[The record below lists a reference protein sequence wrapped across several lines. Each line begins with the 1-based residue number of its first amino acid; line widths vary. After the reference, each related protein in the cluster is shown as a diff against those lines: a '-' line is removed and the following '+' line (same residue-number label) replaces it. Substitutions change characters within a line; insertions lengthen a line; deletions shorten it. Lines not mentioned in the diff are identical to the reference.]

1 MNNKYSINLLQAELL
16 PKQVLLT
23 LKRVVLSWLLVSS
36 LMLVMAFFSQYQANN
51 VAEQLKALNKVK
63 VKQNKVL
70 ADLEKNIQ
78 QNKTDVKLTR
88 ELKTLKFVMSNK
100 QALYQEL
107 TNRDTTYVGGFAK
120 AMTDL
125 SEMHSKNISLQKVFI
140 DSENLTFSGLAS
152 TPGAVPAWLA
162 SFDSSSILSGKVFS
176 NFSLNNV
183 KNNGNDVIKFVV
195 STTNEGTTN
204 DGMSVY

>member
-23 LKRVVLSWLLVSS
+23 LKRVVISWLLVSS

-183 KNNGNDVIKFVV
+183 KNNGNDVIEFVV
-195 STTNEGTTN
+195 STTN

>member
-16 PKQVLLT
+16 PKRVLLT
-23 LKRVVLSWLLVSS
+23 LKRVVSSWLLVSS
-36 LMLVMAFFSQYQANN
+36 LMLLMAFFSQYQVNI
-51 VAEQLKALNKVK
+51 VAEQLKALNKIK

-70 ADLEKNIQ
+70 ADLENNIQ
-78 QNKTDVKLTR
+78 QNKIDVKLTS

-183 KNNGNDVIKFVV
+183 RNNGNDVIKFVV
-195 STTNEGTTN
+195 STTNK
-204 DGMSVY
+204 GMSVD

>member
-23 LKRVVLSWLLVSS
+23 LKRVVISWLLVSS

-70 ADLEKNIQ
+70 ADLENNIQ
-78 QNKTDVKLTR
+78 QNKIDVKLTS

-183 KNNGNDVIKFVV
+183 RNNGNDVIEFVV
-195 STTNEGTTN
+195 STTNEG
-204 DGMSVY
+204 MSVD

>member
-23 LKRVVLSWLLVSS
+23 LKRVVISWLLVSS

-140 DSENLTFSGLAS
+140 DSEQLTFSGVAS

-162 SFDSSSILSGKVFS
+162 LFESSSILSGKVFS
-176 NFSLNNV
+176 DFSLNNGI
-183 KNNGNDVIKFVV
+183 NNGNNVIQFVV
-195 STTNEGTTN
+195 STTNQGI
-204 DGMSVY
+204 SVY

>member
-183 KNNGNDVIKFVV
+183 RNNGNDVIKFVV
-195 STTNEGTTN
+195 STTNK
-204 DGMSVY
+204 GMSVD

>member
-23 LKRVVLSWLLVSS
+23 LKRVVISWLLVSS

-183 KNNGNDVIKFVV
+183 RNNGNDVIEFVV
-195 STTNEGTTN
+195 STTN

>member
-23 LKRVVLSWLLVSS
+23 LKRVVISWLLVSS

-183 KNNGNDVIKFVV
+183 RNNGNDVIKFVV
-195 STTNEGTTN
+195 STTNK
-204 DGMSVY
+204 GMSVD

>member
-16 PKQVLLT
+16 PKRVLLT
-23 LKRVVLSWLLVSS
+23 LKRVVSSWLLVSS
-36 LMLVMAFFSQYQANN
+36 LMLLMAFFSQYQVNI
-51 VAEQLKALNKVK
+51 VAEQLKALNKIK

-183 KNNGNDVIKFVV
+183 RRNGNDVIEFVV
-195 STTNEGTTN
+195 STTNEG
-204 DGMSVY
+204 MSVD

>member
-23 LKRVVLSWLLVSS
+23 LKRVVISWLLVSS

-183 KNNGNDVIKFVV
+183 RNNGNDVIKFVV
-195 STTNEGTTN
+195 STT
-204 DGMSVY
+204 DKGMSVD

>member
-23 LKRVVLSWLLVSS
+23 LKRVVISWLLVSS
-36 LMLVMAFFSQYQANN
+36 LMLVMAFFSQYQVNN

-63 VKQNKVL
+63 VKQNRVL

-107 TNRDTTYVGGFAK
+107 TNRDTTYVAGFAK

-125 SEMHSKNISLQKVFI
+125 SEIHSKNISLQKVFI

-183 KNNGNDVIKFVV
+183 KNNGNDVIEFVV
-195 STTNEGTTN
+195 STTN

>member
-16 PKQVLLT
+16 PKRVLLT
-23 LKRVVLSWLLVSS
+23 LKRVVSSWLLVSS

-183 KNNGNDVIKFVV
+183 RRNGNDVIEFVV
-195 STTNEGTTN
+195 STTNEG
-204 DGMSVY
+204 MSVD

>member
-23 LKRVVLSWLLVSS
+23 LKRVVISWLLVSS

-183 KNNGNDVIKFVV
+183 RRNGNDVIEFVV
-195 STTNEGTTN
+195 STTNEG
-204 DGMSVY
+204 MSVD

>member
-23 LKRVVLSWLLVSS
+23 LKRVVISWLLVSS

-183 KNNGNDVIKFVV
+183 RNNGNDVIKFVV
-195 STTNEGTTN
+195 STTNEG
-204 DGMSVY
+204 MSVD

>member
-195 STTNEGTTN
+195 STTNK
-204 DGMSVY
+204 GMSVD

>member
-16 PKQVLLT
+16 PKRVLLT
-23 LKRVVLSWLLVSS
+23 LKRVVSSWLLVSS
-36 LMLVMAFFSQYQANN
+36 LMLLMAFFSQYQVNI
-51 VAEQLKALNKVK
+51 VAEQLKALNKIK

-70 ADLEKNIQ
+70 ADLENNIQ
-78 QNKTDVKLTR
+78 QNKIDVKLTS

-140 DSENLTFSGLAS
+140 DSEQLTFSGVAS

-162 SFDSSSILSGKVFS
+162 LFESSSILSGKVFS
-176 NFSLNNV
+176 DFSLNNGI
-183 KNNGNDVIKFVV
+183 NNGNNVIQFVV
-195 STTNEGTTN
+195 STTNQGI
-204 DGMSVY
+204 SVY

>member
-23 LKRVVLSWLLVSS
+23 LKRVVISWLVLSS

-195 STTNEGTTN
+195 STTNEGTTK

>member
-16 PKQVLLT
+16 PKRVLLT
-23 LKRVVLSWLLVSS
+23 LKRVVSSWLLVSS
-36 LMLVMAFFSQYQANN
+36 LMLLMAFFSQYQVNI
-51 VAEQLKALNKVK
+51 VAEQLKALNKIK

-70 ADLEKNIQ
+70 ADLENNVQ
-78 QNKTDVKLTR
+78 QNKIDVKLTS

-140 DSENLTFSGLAS
+140 DSEQLTFSGVAS

-162 SFDSSSILSGKVFS
+162 LFESSSILSGKVFS
-176 NFSLNNV
+176 DFSLNNGI
-183 KNNGNDVIKFVV
+183 NNGNNVIQFVV
-195 STTNEGTTN
+195 STTNQGI
-204 DGMSVY
+204 SVY

>member
-16 PKQVLLT
+16 PKRVLLT
-23 LKRVVLSWLLVSS
+23 LKRVVSSWLLVSS
-36 LMLVMAFFSQYQANN
+36 LMLLMAFFSQYQVNI
-51 VAEQLKALNKVK
+51 VAEQLKALNKIK

-70 ADLEKNIQ
+70 ADLENNVQ
-78 QNKTDVKLTR
+78 QNKIDVKLTS

-183 KNNGNDVIKFVV
+183 RRNGNDVIEFVV
-195 STTNEGTTN
+195 STTNEG
-204 DGMSVY
+204 MSVD

>member
-23 LKRVVLSWLLVSS
+23 LKRVVISWLLVSS

-140 DSENLTFSGLAS
+140 DNENLTFSGLAS

-195 STTNEGTTN
+195 STTNK
-204 DGMSVY
+204 GMSVD

>member
-16 PKQVLLT
+16 PKRVLLT
-23 LKRVVLSWLLVSS
+23 LKRVVSSWLLVSS

-183 KNNGNDVIKFVV
+183 RRNGNDVIEFVV
-195 STTNEGTTN
+195 STSNE
-204 DGMSVY
+204 GMSVD

>member
-16 PKQVLLT
+16 PKRVLLT
-23 LKRVVLSWLLVSS
+23 LKRVVSSWLLVSS
-36 LMLVMAFFSQYQANN
+36 LMLLMAFFSQYQVNI
-51 VAEQLKALNKVK
+51 VAEQLKALNKIK

-70 ADLEKNIQ
+70 ADLENNIQ
-78 QNKTDVKLTR
+78 QNKIDVKLTS

-140 DSENLTFSGLAS
+140 DSEQLTFSGVAS

-162 SFDSSSILSGKVFS
+162 LFESSSILSGKVFS
-176 NFSLNNV
+176 DFSLNNGI
-183 KNNGNDVIKFVV
+183 NNGNNVIQFVV
-195 STTNEGTTN
+195 STTNK
-204 DGMSVY
+204 GMSVY